1 MNQTLAFDVYGTLI
15 DTAGIAR
22 ELQGIAGERAALF
35 SSHWRAK
42 QLEYSFR
49 RGLMGRYEAFSVCTR
64 DALRFTSEALA
75 IGLPADEEERLM
87 DAYRQLPAFPEVPE
101 SLSDLASA
109 GHRLYAFSNGP
120 PGDLDAL
127 LGHAGLDH
135 CFEDIVS
142 VDEIRSFKPD
152 PRVYRHFLKRAGA
165 TAGDSWLISGNPFD
179 LLGAANCDFH
189 TAWVKRDPAALFDPW
204 GTTPDIT
211 LRHLG
216 ELRAGLEKS

>member
-15 DTAGIAR
+15 DTAGISR
-22 ELQGIAGERAALF
+22 DLQAIAGDRAALF

-49 RGLMGRYEAFSVCTR
+49 RGLMGRYETFSVCTR
-64 DALRFTSEALA
+64 DALRFTSQALG
-75 IGLPADEEERLM
+75 ITLPADEEARLL
-87 DAYRQLPAFPEVPE
+87 DAYRRLPAFPEVPR
-101 SLSDLASA
+101 SLSRLESA

-120 PGDLDAL
+120 PGDLEAL

-135 CFEDIVS
+135 CFLDIVS

-189 TAWVKRDPAALFDPW
+189 TAWVKRDPTALFDPW
-204 GTTPDIT
+204 ETEPDIT
-211 LRHLG
+211 LNDLG
-216 ELRAGLEKS
+216 ELRTRLEKT